1 MPTMD
6 SPTLVKEP
14 GLFRSARTSD
24 FPFGTGDNAS
34 TGVVSMLRITSESD
48 REVKFVWI
56 SDLEVWPRAYRFFT
70 QGGWGDFHFTPFT
83 SIAAYSINRVHHTT
97 RNISRSPRL

>member
-1 MPTMD
+1 MD

-56 SDLEVWPRAYRFFT
+56 SDLEVWP
-70 QGGWGDFHFTPFT
+70 
-83 SIAAYSINRVHHTT
+83 
-97 RNISRSPRL
+97 